1 MALPFPAPA
10 DPTFTS
16 DDAIAAINAD
26 PGFGV
31 HFTDHMA
38 LATWNAGQGWHDGT
52 VVAYGPFGFGAG
64 GAVYHYA
71 QEIFEGLKAYRH
83 ADGSIWLFRPEANA
97 TRMAGSA
104 RRLAMPELPVEDFV
118 AGVRALVAL
127 DARWVPSG
135 AEQSLYVRPFML
147 AAEEFVGVRPANQ
160 VAFCVIASPVGAYF
174 PGGVKPVDIWVCHDA
189 SRVATGGTGEAKCGG
204 NYAASMLPQQVAYD
218 HGCSQVLFLDAATR
232 TRVEELGGMN
242 FGYITAA
249 GELVTPEL
257 NGNIL
262 AGITRSSLLRIAP
275 RLGLTPIE
283 RAVLIEDVFAG
294 IEDGTISEVF
304 ACGTAAVVTPIG
316 LLRDEFGDHRLP
328 VPGADSKVLALR
340 EYLVDIQYGRR
351 ADEFGWMQRVC

>member
-1 MALPFPAPA
+1 MALQFPAPA
-10 DPTFTS
+10 APTFTS
-16 DDAIAAINAD
+16 DEAIAAINAD

-31 HFTDHMA
+31 YFTDHMA
-38 LATWNAGQGWHDGT
+38 VATWTKDEGWHDGK
-52 VVAYGPFGFGAG
+52 VVPYGPFDFGAG

-83 ADGSIWLFRPEANA
+83 ADGSVWLFRPEANA
-97 TRMAGSA
+97 ARMVRSA
-104 RRLAMPELPVEDFV
+104 QRLALPELPVEDFV

-127 DARWVPSG
+127 DARWVPGG
-135 AEQSLYVRPFML
+135 AEQSLYLRPFML
-147 AAEEFVGVRPANQ
+147 AAEEFVGVRAAAR
-160 VAFCVIASPVGAYF
+160 VVFCVIASPVGAYF
-174 PGGVKPVDIWVCHDA
+174 HNGVQPVDIWVCHDA

-242 FGYITAA
+242 LGFITAA

-262 AGITRSSLLRIAP
+262 AGITRNSLLTIAP
-275 RLGLTPIE
+275 RLGLVPVE

-294 IEDGTISEVF
+294 IEDGSILEVF
-304 ACGTAAVVTPIG
+304 ACGTAAAVTPIG

-328 VPGADSKVLALR
+328 PPGADSKVLALR
-340 EYLVDIQYGRR
+340 EYLVGIQYGRR